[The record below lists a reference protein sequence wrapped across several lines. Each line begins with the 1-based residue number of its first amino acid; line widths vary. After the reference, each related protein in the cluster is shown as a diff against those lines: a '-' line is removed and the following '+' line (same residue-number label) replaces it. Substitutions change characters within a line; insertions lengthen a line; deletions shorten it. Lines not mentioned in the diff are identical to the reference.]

1 MRVGDSA
8 VAALNRVDEWIFRPG
23 SARRLAATRIGLCLL
38 LAGRLSRPIYVQLA
52 GQPETL
58 FRPISFMR
66 MFDSMPPLAPVLA
79 VQVIAVAACL
89 MAAAGV
95 RARPALVVAWFGAL
109 LLNGMW
115 TSVGQPMH
123 NDTFPMLAMVPLLF
137 APVPDAW
144 SVAPRRLRPATPSSS
159 MGFGWPVRASMIV
172 MAGGY
177 FFCGFHKLATSGPEW
192 FLSNNL
198 RWILYGISDQNPR
211 PITPAILLAS
221 HPLLAHT
228 VAALALLTEICFPFI
243 LWKPRA
249 AWFFI
254 PAVVLLHAGIGLT
267 MHLDYSAW
275 AVTAI
280 VLFVPWDVVASG
292 RPWSRARSSLID
304 RLAMTPRRLEVRR
317 HGS

>member
-1 MRVGDSA
+1 MRAADGA
-8 VAALNRVDEWIFRPG
+8 VAALKRVDGWIFQPG
-23 SARRLAATRIGLCLL
+23 SPRRLAATRIGLCLR
-38 LAGRLSRPIYVQLA
+38 LAGRLSRPMYVQLA
-52 GQPETL
+52 GQPEAL

-95 RARPALVVAWFGAL
+95 RARPALVVAWLGAL

-123 NDTFPMLAMVPLLF
+123 NDTFPILAMFPLLF
-137 APVPDAW
+137 ARVPDAW
-144 SVAPRRLRPATPSSS
+144 SMAPRRGRLAKSSS
-159 MGFGWPVRASMIV
+159 PVDSGWPVRASMIV
-172 MAGGY
+172 VAGGY
-177 FFCGFHKLATSGPEW
+177 FFSGFHKLTTSGPEW

-228 VAALALLTEICFPFI
+228 VAALALLTEIGFPLI

-249 AWFFI
+249 AWFFV
-254 PAVVLLHAGIGLT
+254 PSVVLLHAGIGLT

-280 VLFVPWDVVASG
+280 VLFVPWDVVANR
-292 RPWSRARSSLID
+292 RPWGRARSFLFG
-304 RLAMTPRRLEVRR
+304 RLARTPRRLEVRES
-317 HGS
+317 GW